1 MLKFRVVGHMLDV
14 KCLESRVFPNTEF
27 NQDRLWE
34 TSTVLIKVV
43 SYVPPLIY

>member
-1 MLKFRVVGHMLDV
+1 MLLVTCWMLNV
-14 KCLESRVFPNTEF
+14 WKAVYFPNTEF

-43 SYVPPLIY
+43 SYAPPLIS